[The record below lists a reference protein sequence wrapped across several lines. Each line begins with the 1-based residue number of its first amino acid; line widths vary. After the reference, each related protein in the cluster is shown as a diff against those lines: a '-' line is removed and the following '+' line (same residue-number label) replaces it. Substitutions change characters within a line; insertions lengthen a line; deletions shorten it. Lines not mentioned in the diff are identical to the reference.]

1 MDKKPSNR
9 AVGAAIGREPAQAS
23 YKEMLSREGLKN
35 TKHRNS
41 VLHIIEK
48 SAQPV
53 TAEQIYFALVNQ
65 AVSINLSSVYRVLNT
80 LVEKHLIIKSS
91 MAGENK
97 AVFELN
103 RFEHKHYVVCTQCK
117 KVVAVPGCPLEDYEK
132 MLADKIGFDVQ
143 GHQLEL
149 YGICRDCKK

>member
-1 MDKKPSNR
+1 MS
-9 AVGAAIGREPAQAS
+9 EQSS
-23 YKEMLSREGLKN
+23 YKELLRREGLKN

-41 VLHIIEK
+41 ILNIIEK

-65 AVSINLSSVYRVLNT
+65 AVTINLSSVYRVLNT
-80 LVEKHLIIKSS
+80 LVEKCLIIKSS

-117 KVVAVPGCPLEDYEK
+117 KIVAVPGCPLKEYENK
-132 MLADKIGFDVQ
+132 LREEIGFDVQ

-149 YGICRDCKK
+149 YGICKDCQK

>member
-1 MDKKPSNR
+1 MCEQSL
-9 AVGAAIGREPAQAS
+9 
-23 YKEMLSREGLKN
+23 YKELLKCEGLKN

-41 VLHIIEK
+41 ILNIIEK

-80 LVEKHLIIKSS
+80 LVEKRLIIKSS
-91 MAGENK
+91 MAEENK

-117 KVVAVPGCPLEDYEK
+117 KIVAVSGCPLKEYENK
-132 MLADKIGFDVQ
+132 LREEIGFDVK

-149 YGICRDCKK
+149 YGVCRDCQK

>member
-1 MDKKPSNR
+1 MKEQSL
-9 AVGAAIGREPAQAS
+9 
-23 YKEMLSREGLKN
+23 YKELLRREGLKN

-41 VLHIIEK
+41 ILNIIEK
-48 SAQPV
+48 NAQPV
-53 TAEQIYFALVNQ
+53 TAEQIYFALVSQ
-65 AVSINLSSVYRVLNT
+65 AISINLSSVYRVLNT

-117 KVVAVPGCPLEDYEK
+117 KIVAVPGCPLEEYENK
-132 MLADKIGFDVQ
+132 LRDEIGFDVQ

-149 YGICRDCKK
+149 YGVCRDCQK